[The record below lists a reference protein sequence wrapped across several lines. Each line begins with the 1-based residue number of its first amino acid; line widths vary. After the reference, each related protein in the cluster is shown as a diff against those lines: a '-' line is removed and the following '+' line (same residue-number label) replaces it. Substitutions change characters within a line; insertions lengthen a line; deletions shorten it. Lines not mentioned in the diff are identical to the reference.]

1 MDNPPMWD
9 TMLFTP
15 TTGFKDN
22 NQTSYVIV
30 YKASPHNAIVL
41 DHLRPISVHR
51 APTITSIIN
60 EKTSNTE
67 QRAHKITPKLRRCL
81 FKDSHLH
88 RSFEEFYNIQL
99 VSRSRRLKG
108 SAWHRVCFV
117 LALHVPVWGGLWWP
131 HGPGVGSLPG
141 IFGLRS
147 PCHWRM
153 GTHNQITMCAKDHIH
168 VYEMWQ

>member
-1 MDNPPMWD
+1 MWD

-51 APTITSIIN
+51 PPTITSIIN

-67 QRAHKITPKLRRCL
+67 QRAHEITPKLRRCL

-99 VSRSRRLKG
+99 VSRSRKRLAQG
-108 SAWHRVCFV
+108 LLCFRTARSSVRRVMV
-117 LALHVPVWGGLWWP
+117 ATRA
-131 HGPGVGSLPG
+131 GSLPG
-141 IFGLRS
+141 ISELRS
-147 PCHWRM
+147 LVDGH
-153 GTHNQITMCAKDHIH
+153 TQCALRTSHIMYIILCIRD
-168 VYEMWQ
+168 VAVII